1 MVREYLTKWMLRVF
15 GLFEVTH
22 VTQEKVTRITPDG
35 K

>member
-1 MVREYLTKWMLRVF
+1 MLRVF